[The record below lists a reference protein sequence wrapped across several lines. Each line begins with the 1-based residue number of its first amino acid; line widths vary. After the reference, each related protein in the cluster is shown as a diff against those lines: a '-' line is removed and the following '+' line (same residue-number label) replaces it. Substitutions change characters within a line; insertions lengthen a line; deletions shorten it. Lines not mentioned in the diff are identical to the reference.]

1 MPDGLLISLLAGA
14 VLLGVGSAAFLV
26 MRSPK
31 FWSDVVSELA
41 LKAWPE
47 IQKIITKRMDPETE
61 ARWRECE
68 RRGGKWDHKR
78 KRCDR

>member
-1 MPDGLLISLLAGA
+1 MPDGLIISLLAGA

-47 IQKIITKRMDPETE
+47 IKKIITKPESE
-61 ARWRECE
+61 EVRKARQQCE
-68 RRGGKWDHKR
+68 RMGGKWDPFR
-78 KRCDR
+78 KKCNR